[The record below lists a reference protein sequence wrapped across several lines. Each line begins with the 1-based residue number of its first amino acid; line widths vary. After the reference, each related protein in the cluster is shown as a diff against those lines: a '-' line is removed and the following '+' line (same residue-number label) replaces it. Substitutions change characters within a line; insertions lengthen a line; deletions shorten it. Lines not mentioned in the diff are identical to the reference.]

1 MHSSSSQ
8 RNWSSVSGQ
17 YCPMGRGASR
27 MSLPMR
33 PFRAAHRLKGLH
45 TSCMH
50 QLGDHRLTGIS
61 GVATCRT
68 ALLPVGSLLPWIC
81 SSTHTLLNHSTTD
94 ALRLRCD
101 TSA

>member
-17 YCPMGRGASR
+17 YCPMGRGASK

-33 PFRAAHRLKGLH
+33 PFRAAQRLKGLH

-50 QLGDHRLTGIS
+50 QRSSHRLAGTSEMASCKPSICSLPIS
-61 GVATCRT
+61 GVLDTMYKEQHWIH
-68 ALLPVGSLLPWIC
+68 SLE
-81 SSTHTLLNHSTTD
+81 
-94 ALRLRCD
+94 AGYGQV
-101 TSA
+101 